1 MTELADACSTPF
13 RESGAASAL
22 AERYSIASPDGVTRI
37 AERAVPIVV
46 DALRRR
52 SVDPDAADEL
62 AGLVA
67 SVDPRGLR
75 DAEATFAVG
84 GHEAT
89 GSRLLRHLMAERRT
103 RRQLAREANDVD
115 VHQAAG
121 PGLLAAVAWVS
132 AAEVRRRLD
141 RLEPEPPGFPTTNG
155 HAPDPPDPPGPPDR
169 RAVDLRSLRVVLDA
183 EDDREAEPEGDDQ
196 PADPDAPDPDG
207 SLGGTDPSGQAMIDL
222 RTTADPTANDAASTR
237 SDRRNGAAGSDRLGP
252 APIPD
257 IEGATIRGA
266 PRPAD
271 PSALAPDPSMAIRG
285 PDRNRRRDRPAMA
298 DADQEPAVRSSALV
312 IGLAVVLVLLVVAAI
327 AVWLLDRGGQVDVDD
342 LSVAAVVA
350 MTIR

>member
-13 RESGAASAL
+13 RQPGAASAL

-52 SVDPDAADEL
+52 AVDPDAADEL

-103 RRQLAREANDVD
+103 RRQLAREANDAEVD
-115 VHQAAG
+115 QAAG

-141 RLEPEPPGFPTTNG
+141 RLEPEPPGFPSTNG
-155 HAPDPPDPPGPPDR
+155 HSPGRSDQPDR
-169 RAVDLRSLRVVLDA
+169 RATDLRSLQVVLDA
-183 EDDREAEPEGDDQ
+183 AVDGERGGAGDGDEADRGDLGPPVGDGTGPAGEAGSAAIDRRW
-196 PADPDAPDPDG
+196 PAGRSRPDAMDG
-207 SLGGTDPSGQAMIDL
+207 
-222 RTTADPTANDAASTR
+222 
-237 SDRRNGAAGSDRLGP
+237 SDRRGPAAPDRLGP

-266 PRPAD
+266 PPPAD
-271 PSALAPDPSMAIRG
+271 PSVLPPDPSMAIRA
-285 PDRNRRRDRPAMA
+285 PERNRRRERPA
-298 DADQEPAVRSSALV
+298 PAETAPDDVVRSSALV
-312 IGLAVVLVLLVVAAI
+312 IGLAVVLVLLVIAA
-327 AVWLLDRGGQVDVDD
+327 AALWLLDRAGQLAIDELTVS
-342 LSVAAVVA
+342 LAVAAA
-350 MTIR
+350 GR